1 MFAGNQGVLEQ
12 RGESL
17 SGRSPCRCSVCR
29 CPFCASSSLPRHRR
43 LGTGRRLARVG
54 LATAHPLIQPGTDPM
69 AVVVS
74 VCRHVRQSPLQG
86 PVWLSRGITLLP
98 VLPAMHGYC
107 HQDHKPP
114 TIQIS
119 CTAFWQVGK
128 ATNSPTQLNLAHAL
142 RLLLWAA
149 ASKAEWHS
157 PASKLLGQII
167 PGKSLASPCH
177 QDMPTHTCTSSRQ

>member
-1 MFAGNQGVLEQ
+1 MAVVPVAVPSVAVRSVPAPLSPAIAGSGLGAGWRGWVL
-12 RGESL
+12 
-17 SGRSPCRCSVCR
+17 P
-29 CPFCASSSLPRHRR
+29 PHIPSSN
-43 LGTGRRLARVG
+43 
-54 LATAHPLIQPGTDPM
+54 PGQTPM

-74 VCRHVRQSPLQG
+74 VCRHVRQSPPQG

-149 ASKAEWHS
+149 ASKAEWHR
-157 PASKLLGQII
+157 PASKLLSQII

-177 QDMPTHTCTSSRQ
+177 QHMPTHTCTSSRQ